1 MTVVDLR
8 MATLDDAEFIAR
20 IHVETWRTTYA
31 GMLPDNMLVAMCA
44 DKQTRMWRRMLRG
57 GETVIVAD
65 HPRRGIVGFGSYGP
79 NRSGRDGYTGEVYT
93 LYVHPDFQGLGI
105 GRGLLRALFAALARE
120 GHDSALIWV
129 LQQNP
134 SRFFYE
140 AMGGHRVA
148 GRDTRM
154 WGAALRESAY
164 GWESIHAQPPARV

>member
-8 MATLDDAEFIAR
+8 MATLDDAESIAR

-31 GMLPDNMLVAMCA
+31 GMLPDNMLVAMSEENQA
-44 DKQTRMWRRMLRG
+44 RMWRRMLRG

-65 HPRRGIVGFGSYGP
+65 DPRRGVIAFGSYGP

-93 LYVHPDFQGLGI
+93 LYVHPDFQGLGL
-105 GRGLLRALFAALARE
+105 GRGLLRALFSALARE

-129 LQQNP
+129 LAQNP

-140 AMGGHRVA
+140 AMGGHPVA

-164 GWESIHAQPPARV
+164 GWDSIHALPQARV

>member
-8 MATLDDAEFIAR
+8 MANLDDAESIAR
-20 IHVETWRTTYA
+20 IHVETWRSTYA
-31 GMLPDNMLVAMCA
+31 GMLPDDMLVAMSEE
-44 DKQTRMWRRMLRG
+44 KQARMWRRMLRG
-57 GETVIVAD
+57 GETVLVAE
-65 HPRRGIVGFGSYGP
+65 HPRHGLIAFGSYGP

-93 LYVHPDFQGLGI
+93 LYVLPDFQGLGV
-105 GRGLLRALFAALARE
+105 GRGLLRALFGALARE

-129 LQQNP
+129 LAQNP

-140 AMGGHRVA
+140 AMGGHPVA

-164 GWESIHAQPPARV
+164 GWDSIHALPSARV